1 MSVLLNK
8 ERFPTKLLATV
19 YCLAGLIARL
29 AVLTAVFVE
38 FGFNG
43 LYLAIPA
50 YCLRIVM
57 AYVREWHAVKEQYD
71 YFWVKHSLGNEY
83 TFIGFQFLFV
93 FDHVLTF
100 ILPFGKAG
108 TFFTIHTIALHG
120 AQDKPIVND
129 KLVSPFA
136 LGNLALTLLENG
148 VGWLCVCLIDSDA
161 NVTMW
166 YFYTCG
172 LGMMGLMLVALALTY
187 ASHVKF
193 AGTAKVS
200 DMTNDQLNA
209 YRKKYG
215 IKSMPSYREDRA
227 NVEKHNLEHNQGK
240 AIRLSSLK

>member
-57 AYVREWHAVKEQYD
+57 AYVREWENVKEQYG
-71 YFWVKHSLGNEY
+71 YGLAI
-83 TFIGFQFLFV
+83 FIGYQSLFV

-100 ILPFGKAG
+100 NLPFGKANDVG
-108 TFFTIHTIALHG
+108 EDSDNFFKHTIALHG
-120 AQDKPIVND
+120 AQEKPFVNE

-172 LGMMGLMLVALALTY
+172 LGMMGLMLVALPLTY
-187 ASHVKF
+187 ASAEKF
-193 AGTAKVS
+193 PNILVG
-200 DMTNDQLNA
+200 
-209 YRKKYG
+209 G
-215 IKSMPSYREDRA
+215 
-227 NVEKHNLEHNQGK
+227 
-240 AIRLSSLK
+240 

>member
-57 AYVREWHAVKEQYD
+57 AYVREWENVKEQYD
-71 YFWVKHSLGNEY
+71 RFWVKHDFGTNEY

-100 ILPFGKAG
+100 ILPFGKEVMNEKWM
-108 TFFTIHTIALHG
+108 HTITLHG
-120 AQDKPIVND
+120 AQGKPIVNE
-129 KLVSPFA
+129 KLLSPFA

-172 LGMMGLMLVALALTY
+172 LGMMGLMLVALPLTY
-187 ASHVKF
+187 ASAEMFPK
-193 AGTAKVS
+193 
-200 DMTNDQLNA
+200 D
-209 YRKKYG
+209 Y
-215 IKSMPSYREDRA
+215 
-227 NVEKHNLEHNQGK
+227 
-240 AIRLSSLK
+240 

>member
-1 MSVLLNK
+1 VSVLLNK

-57 AYVREWHAVKEQYD
+57 AYVREWESVKLQYD
-71 YFWVKHSLGNEY
+71 YFWVQHNYGNEY
-83 TFIGFQFLFV
+83 NFIGYQFLFV

-100 ILPFGKAG
+100 ILPFGKVERNMYQY
-108 TFFTIHTIALHG
+108 TIALHG
-120 AQDKPIVND
+120 AQVKPDVND

-136 LGNLALTLLENG
+136 LSNLALTLLENG

-172 LGMMGLMLVALALTY
+172 LGMMGLMLVALPLTY
-187 ASHVKF
+187 ASAEMF
-193 AGTAKVS
+193 PT
-200 DMTNDQLNA
+200 DD
-209 YRKKYG
+209 Y
-215 IKSMPSYREDRA
+215 
-227 NVEKHNLEHNQGK
+227 
-240 AIRLSSLK
+240 

>member
-43 LYLAIPA
+43 LYFAIPA

-57 AYVREWHAVKEQYD
+57 AHVREWKNVKEQYD
-71 YFWVKHSLGNEY
+71 DFWKKYKGI
-83 TFIGFQFLFV
+83 FIGYQSLFV

-100 ILPFGKAG
+100 ILPFGKESTTG
-108 TFFTIHTIALHG
+108 NDHCEYTDRDRHTIAIHG
-120 AQDKPIVND
+120 AQWEPNVND
-129 KLVSPFA
+129 KLLSPFA

-172 LGMMGLMLVALALTY
+172 LGMMGLMLVALPLTY
-187 ASHVKF
+187 ASAEMFPK
-193 AGTAKVS
+193 
-200 DMTNDQLNA
+200 D
-209 YRKKYG
+209 Y
-215 IKSMPSYREDRA
+215 
-227 NVEKHNLEHNQGK
+227 
-240 AIRLSSLK
+240 

>member
-57 AYVREWHAVKEQYD
+57 AYVREWKNVKNQYGE
-71 YFWVKHSLGNEY
+71 FWVKHSRGNEY

-100 ILPFGKAG
+100 ILPFGKKVENDRWK
-108 TFFTIHTIALHG
+108 HTIALHG
-120 AQDKPIVND
+120 AQENPIVYD
-129 KLVSPFA
+129 KLLSPFA

-172 LGMMGLMLVALALTY
+172 LGMMGLMLVALPLPY
-187 ASHVKF
+187 ASAEMKEEEEEE
-193 AGTAKVS
+193 
-200 DMTNDQLNA
+200 
-209 YRKKYG
+209 Y
-215 IKSMPSYREDRA
+215 
-227 NVEKHNLEHNQGK
+227 
-240 AIRLSSLK
+240 